1 MVEKLQSAAHSG
13 DGLLRGL
20 QPRCDLPSAS
30 LSSANG
36 NTNKHAACQQPWL
49 KLGRYAFRTHA
60 MQASIY
66 EAIAVGVP
74 PSHAKPIITLGK
86 HLNRTAL
93 RMNLLGSQRVFGTS
107 MDWCTLTE

>member
-20 QPRCDLPSAS
+20 LPRCDLPSAS

-60 MQASIY
+60 MQVSIY

-74 PSHAKPIITLGK
+74 PSHAKPITTHPNG
-86 HLNRTAL
+86 TAL
-93 RMNLLGSQRVFGTS
+93 RMNLLGSQRVSGTS